1 MRPQWRRRTRDE
13 PGARPPARR
22 LRHLLSWLG
31 IALAGALPALAFPE
45 PGLWWLALVGLVPL
59 LLAVSAAATPRQA
72 TVRAWVG
79 GSAFMLAAHHWL
91 LPNVGPFALPLA
103 VALGAPLALWG
114 RAAWHLLRAA
124 TSVRGTVWAACVL
137 AGGWVL
143 VEVLRSWEPLGGP
156 WNLLGASQWRT
167 SWLLAAAALGGVW
180 LVSFLLVVV
189 NVAVAAALAPGAR
202 ARSRAGSAAV
212 AAATLL
218 AAAAWAGARAEPAT
232 TGSLRVVGVQPG
244 VIHPVEPRFA
254 ASEEATLGLGPLDA
268 DLVVWGESSVGLDP
282 EAEAAY
288 MDRIRAASA
297 AAGADLLVNVDA
309 RRGAGT
315 GIYKSSVLVGPD
327 GPRGRYDKMRLVP
340 FGEYVPLRGVLS
352 WLTGVT
358 RAPEED
364 RRRGDGLVLL
374 ATGDVRLGPLICFES
389 AFPDMARHLAER
401 GADVIVVQSSTS
413 TFQQS
418 WAPEQHASL
427 AAVRAVETGRPVVHA
442 TLTGTSAVFDAGG
455 DRLAWL
461 GTSET
466 GTYVADVPLAGGTTP
481 YVRHGDWVVALSAL
495 VVAVALV
502 AAVRRRRSAAGGRG
516 PSSLPP
522 RGPGR
527 EDGGTPTRGR
537 YAHARWRAAVVRPPA
552 G

>member
-22 LRHLLSWLG
+22 LRHLPSWLG

-45 PGLWWLALVGLVPL
+45 PSLWWLALVGLVPL

-124 TSVRGTVWAACVL
+124 TGVRGTVWAACVL

-143 VEVLRSWEPLGGP
+143 VELLRSWEPLGGP

-218 AAAAWAGARAEPAT
+218 AAASWAGARGEPAT
-232 TGSLRVVGVQPG
+232 TGSLRVIGVQPG

-282 EAEAAY
+282 QAEAAY
-288 MDRIRAASA
+288 MDRI
-297 AAGADLLVNVDA
+297 
-309 RRGAGT
+309 
-315 GIYKSSVLVGPD
+315 
-327 GPRGRYDKMRLVP
+327 
-340 FGEYVPLRGVLS
+340 
-352 WLTGVT
+352 
-358 RAPEED
+358 
-364 RRRGDGLVLL
+364 
-374 ATGDVRLGPLICFES
+374 
-389 AFPDMARHLAER
+389 
-401 GADVIVVQSSTS
+401 
-413 TFQQS
+413 
-418 WAPEQHASL
+418 
-427 AAVRAVETGRPVVHA
+427 RAVETGRPVVHA
-442 TLTGTSAVFDAGG
+442 TLTGTSTVFDAGG
-455 DRLAWL
+455 DRRAWL

-466 GTYVADVPLAGGTTP
+466 GTYMADVPLAGGTTP

-495 VVAVALV
+495 VVAAALV

-537 YAHARWRAAVVRPPA
+537 YADARWRAAVVRPPA